1 MDGRPKARRSV
12 RVRAESDVPHAVL
25 SATDFARSVG
35 FSDTESRSL
44 GTVVSELA
52 TNILKYAH
60 SGSVAIEEVLERR
73 RRGIQVTVSD
83 RGPGIEDV
91 QRALQD
97 HYSSSGTLGLGLPGV
112 RRMVDDFDIES
123 TVGVG
128 TRVVV
133 RKWLTA
139 SGAPVRRRLG
149 ADTQTGTG
157 RLAERG
163 TLRGC
168 HSFPSSSSPDTSL
181 QIAHVNRPCRG
192 EVVSGDAVSVTE
204 VEGGV
209 LIGVVDG
216 LGHGHPA
223 YQAAKSAT
231 RYLRSHSSSDL
242 AQVLTKLHDRLRDS
256 VGAAVSL
263 CWIDLSTGALRY
275 AAIGNTVFRLQG
287 EASHRLMAMPGT
299 VGGQI
304 RNPRVD
310 TAQLNGDDVL
320 ILHTDG
326 ISERTNFEDYPQLRY
341 QGVETVADRIVSQYG
356 KSHDD
361 ATVVVCKLGS

>member
-1 MDGRPKARRSV
+1 MDGRPKGRRSV

-44 GTVVSELA
+44 ATVVSELA

-60 SGSVAIEEVLERR
+60 SGSVAMEEVEARY

-83 RGPGIEDV
+83 RGPGIENV
-91 QRALQD
+91 QQALQD
-97 HYSSSGTLGLGLPGV
+97 NYSSSGTLGLGLPGV
-112 RRMVDDFDIES
+112 RRMVDEFDIES

-133 RKWLTA
+133 RKWLATR
-139 SGAPVRRRLG
+139 GAPVRRRLG
-149 ADTQTGTG
+149 ADIQTGSS

-168 HSFPSSSSPDTSL
+168 QSFPSSIAPDASL
-181 QIAHVNRPCRG
+181 QIAHANRPCRG
-192 EVVSGDAVSVTE
+192 EFVSGDAVSVTE
-204 VEGGV
+204 VDGGV

-216 LGHGHPA
+216 LGHGHA
-223 YQAAKSAT
+223 AHQAAKSAT

-242 AQVLTKLHDRLRDS
+242 AHVLTKLHERLRDS

-263 CWIDLSTGALRY
+263 CWIDLSTGAVRY
-275 AAIGNTVFRLQG
+275 AAIGNTVFRLHG
-287 EASHRLMAMPGT
+287 ATSHRLTATPGT
-299 VGGQI
+299 VGEQI
-304 RNPRVD
+304 RTPRVD
-310 TAQLNGDDVL
+310 TAQLNPDDVL

-326 ISERTNFEDYPQLRY
+326 ISERTDFEDYPQLRY
-341 QGVETVADRIVSQYG
+341 QGVETVADRLVSQYG
-356 KSHDD
+356 KRHDD
-361 ATVVVCKLGS
+361 ATVAVCRWGS